1 MMAEKKNV
9 AKVNFE
15 TAMQRLEEIAEALE
29 GGSRSLDESLTLF
42 EEANRLITFCFGKLD
57 EAEQKLKILVKE
69 QNAFK
74 LVDEVE

>member
-1 MMAEKKNV
+1 MAEKKSA
-9 AKVNFE
+9 AKMNFE

-74 LVDEVE
+74 LVEEVE

>member
-1 MMAEKKNV
+1 MAEKKNA
-9 AKVNFE
+9 AKMNFE

>member
-1 MMAEKKNV
+1 MAEKKNA
-9 AKVNFE
+9 AKMNFE

-29 GGSRSLDESLTLF
+29 GGSRSLDESLALF

-74 LVDEVE
+74 LVEEVE